1 MPVLEQIETD
11 YFEIKH
17 QRWLYDKGR
26 RGEKGGDQEPDLN
39 IVKSLDSKE
48 GKS

>member
-26 RGEKGGDQEPDLN
+26 RGDLT